1 MIMTIGK
8 ADVWV
13 VDDDEG
19 MRNSTSFV
27 LSKAGVQC
35 SEFASG
41 AEALETQ
48 NLNCPQCLV
57 VDFKMPDLNGLEFV
71 SQFQN
76 DHGNVPFVLITGH
89 GTVAMAVEA
98 MKMGAVT
105 IIEKPF
111 KYEKLIDA
119 VKAAIAADAKRRNRE
134 SQQSQIAS
142 RLHALTPRERQ
153 IADLVVEG
161 KLSKQIAKL
170 LSISPK
176 TVEVHRSR
184 ITKKMEVE
192 SVAQLVKLMQNPN
205 S

>member
-98 MKMGAVT
+98 MKMGA
-105 IIEKPF
+105 INYLHKPASSDLIEAAFLDQLKNLDDQNFSVVPLDQ
-111 KYEKLIDA
+111 KEHEYIDF
-119 VKAAIAADAKRRNRE
+119 I
-134 SQQSQIAS
+134 
-142 RLHALTPRERQ
+142 LTQ
-153 IADLVVEG
+153 NNG
-161 KLSKQIAKL
+161 N
-170 LSISPK
+170 
-176 TVEVHRSR
+176 
-184 ITKKMEVE
+184 ITKTAKMLGLHRQ
-192 SVAQLVKLMQNPN
+192 SLQRKLKKYF
-205 S
+205 